1 MKTAADIKG
10 IICAMVTPMRADES
24 VNLAGVRRQTRH
36 QIDAGVHGVFC
47 LGTNGEGYILSHKEK
62 LEVAQ
67 AMIDENAGRLLV
79 YVGTGCVST
88 RETVELSR
96 EAERLGADVLSVV
109 CPYFAAAS
117 QEELYRHFA
126 EVASSVS
133 IPVLLYN
140 IPMRTGVNLSVD
152 TVKRLAQ
159 IPNIVGIKDS
169 SGNFDQIL
177 QYIEKTPKDFIV
189 LSGNYSLAL
198 WTLQAGGKGG
208 ICGIANLFPRIMVS
222 IYESFLKG
230 DFASARRAS
239 DSIRPIRDCFKLGNP
254 NSIVKLAANLLGQDV
269 GPCRKPFYTDDP
281 EVRQKVLQVLDTYY
295 ADEMR
300 EVRA

>member
-1 MKTAADIKG
+1 MKTREDIKG
-10 IICAMVTPMRADES
+10 IICAMVTPMHADES
-24 VNLAGVRRQTRH
+24 VDLEGVRRQTRR
-36 QIDAGVHGVFC
+36 QIEAGVHGVFC

-67 AMIDENAGRLLV
+67 AMIDENAGRLPV

-117 QEELYRHFA
+117 QDELYAHFA
-126 EVASSVS
+126 EVAGSVS

-140 IPMRTGVNLSVD
+140 IPMRTGVNLAVD

-159 IPNIVGIKDS
+159 IPNIAGIKDS

-177 QYIEKTPKDFIV
+177 QYIEKTPDDFIV
-189 LSGNYSLAL
+189 LSGNDSLAL
-198 WTLQAGGKGG
+198 WTLQAGGKGA
-208 ICGIANLFPRIMVS
+208 ICGIANLFPKRMVS
-222 IYESFLKG
+222 IYERFVQG
-230 DFASARRAS
+230 DFEGAKQAS
-239 DSIRPIRDCFKLGNP
+239 DSIRAIRDCFKLGNP
-254 NSIVKLAANLLGQDV
+254 NSIVKLALNLLGQDV
-269 GPCRKPFYTDDP
+269 GPCRRPFWTDS
-281 EVRQKVLQVLDTYY
+281 EAVREKLKAVLDSCYKG
-295 ADEMR
+295 AE
-300 EVRA
+300 